1 MLTLFLSYDNRDFG
15 LSFMGNDYHMRLTRD
30 IIDSIF
36 VTKFSMNNN
45 LMGCEFYEQFEG
57 YTGDFVLPNDWL
69 ISIEGWDIQINGQ
82 DFDKLPLLD
91 FIPFPIQMS
100 REGFSND
107 WSGRIK

>member
-15 LSFMGNDYHMRLTRD
+15 LSFMGNDYYMRLQGTRMVGKW
-30 IIDSIF
+30 

-57 YTGDFVLPNDWL
+57 EACEVVLPNDWL
-69 ISIEGWDIQINGQ
+69 ISIKGWDIKINGQ
-82 DFDKLPLLD
+82 DFDQLPLLD

-107 WSGRIK
+107 WSGIIK